1 MLTKLMDISAT
12 VRLDSQES
20 TVKLV
25 STPFNFECLRVN
37 ADKNRNRLSMAQV
50 QILISLVFLPIDRS

>member
-37 ADKNRNRLSMAQV
+37 AYKNRLKS
-50 QILISLVFLPIDRS
+50 PINGTSPNIDFACFFAHR